1 MLLRAV
7 FEDEGLIGWKAFQE
21 NRSLCEI
28 LKTDLM
34 FCIAIQALYGRVF
47 SATPGN

>member
-21 NRSLCEI
+21 NRTQCEI
-28 LKTDLM
+28 LKPVVM
-34 FCIAIQALYGRVF
+34 FTGVFQRVL
-47 SATPGN
+47 SVTLGN